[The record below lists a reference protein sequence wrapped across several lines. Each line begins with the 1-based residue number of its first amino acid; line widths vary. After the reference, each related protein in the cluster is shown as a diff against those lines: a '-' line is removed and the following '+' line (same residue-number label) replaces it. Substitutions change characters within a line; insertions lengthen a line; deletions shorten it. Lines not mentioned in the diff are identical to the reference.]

1 MISRFLLP
9 RWEEGRVEGVAAE
22 LGRLAQV
29 GSEPHALIRRRYGH
43 TPIPDPSPLEGE
55 GRCANSLPF
64 IRRIRSMN
72 SSFFNHLPISTTLF
86 SAAPAGRLC
95 L

>member
-1 MISRFLLP
+1 M
-9 RWEEGRVEGVAAE
+9 EGVAAE
-22 LGRLAQV
+22 LKRRVLV
-29 GSEPHALIRRRYGH
+29 GSEPYAPIRHLTAH

-72 SSFFNHLPISTTLF
+72 SSFFKHLPISTTLF